1 MGRQQAMDDSRKRR
15 DSREPSGRER
25 RRHKR
30 DKQAADRRAFVAK
43 AVTAAVMVAAAVASA
58 IAFINTPKPRL
69 PIYETRRLE
78 WKEHV
83 HDPLERKYFMR
94 FNRMPL
100 ETFEKLVA
108 FLRPSL
114 EKNPHMPRE

>member
-1 MGRQQAMDDSRKRR
+1 M
-15 DSREPSGRER
+15 
-25 RRHKR
+25 
-30 DKQAADRRAFVAK
+30 VTN

-69 PIYETRRLE
+69 PIYETRHIE

-83 HDPLERKYFMR
+83 HDLLERKCFKR

-108 FLRPSL
+108 LLRPSL
-114 EKNPHMPRE
+114 EKNPHMARE